1 MQTFF
6 ESSNTLLSNKLFKIS
21 FNLQLVILWCITGIA
36 TISTVSGIGMGI
48 RRLSEVCFG
57 FGMFL
62 MLVVFFMDKSFYIL
76 NLFVQSLGH
85 YIQFIIQVGWHTD
98 AFEQLGPSAHKELGR
113 FVVNVDKIP
122 DGPNNW
128 IDEWTMFYWG
138 WWISWSPFVGMY
150 M

>member
-1 MQTFF
+1 
-6 ESSNTLLSNKLFKIS
+6 
-21 FNLQLVILWCITGIA
+21 
-36 TISTVSGIGMGI
+36 
-48 RRLSEVCFG
+48 
-57 FGMFL
+57 MFL

-113 FVVNVDKIP
+113 FGVNVDKIP

-150 M
+150 VNEVHYVKYGYKLYIV